1 MNAILDKWNTAP
13 ESDAISAMLACCGA
27 HRWAAAVVAQRPYVR
42 LMEMR
47 VAADMAWA
55 KMQESDQLEAF
66 ACHPRIGERS
76 AAPGMSG
83 EWSQQEQSSAR
94 SANQEILAQ
103 LTRGNKLYEDRF
115 GFTYIVCATDKSA
128 EEMLS
133 ILNHRLNN
141 SREDELR
148 EAAEQQR
155 QIMQIRISM
164 WLGI

>member
-1 MNAILDKWNTAP
+1 
-13 ESDAISAMLACCGA
+13 
-27 HRWAAAVVAQRPYVR
+27 
-42 LMEMR
+42 
-47 VAADMAWA
+47 
-55 KMQESDQLEAF
+55 
-66 ACHPRIGERS
+66 
-76 AAPGMSG
+76 MSG
-83 EWSQQEQSSAR
+83 EWSQQEQSSAS

-103 LTRGNKLYEDRF
+103 LARGNKLYEDRF

>member
-1 MNAILDKWNTAP
+1 VNAILDAWNTAS
-13 ESDAISAMLACCGA
+13 EADAVGAMLTCCGA
-27 HRWAAAVVAQRPYVR
+27 RRWAAAVVAQRPYVR

-55 KMQESDQLEAF
+55 KMEESDLLEAF

-76 AAPGMSG
+76 VAQGQSG
-83 EWSQQEQSSAR
+83 DWSQEEQSSVN
-94 SANQEILAQ
+94 SADQDVLAQ
-103 LTRGNKLYEDRF
+103 LVTGNKKYEDCF

-133 ILNHRLNN
+133 MLNRRLSNN
-141 SREDELR
+141 RADELS

-155 QIMQIRISM
+155 LIMQIRISK